1 MLVIAIRTLIIYLLI
16 VVAVRLMGKRQIGQL
31 RPTELVV
38 ALIISDI
45 AAVPM
50 QDNGIPLVYSILP
63 VLLLVAMEL
72 ILSAMM
78 MKFPT
83 MERLISGNPVVVIQN
98 GKLNTDAMKKLRL
111 TVDDL
116 LEAMRM
122 QDCFEIQDVECAI
135 AETNGHVSL
144 FLRPEARTVTLKDL
158 HLSSADTGMP
168 ILVVSDGAFSPF
180 GLSAAGE
187 NEQTIKNL
195 LLSQKVPLQSV
206 FLMTITPKGV
216 FFILSRDGKTVQ
228 GVKKP

>member
-16 VVAVRLMGKRQIGQL
+16 VLAVRLMGKRQIGQL

-50 QDNGIPLVYSILP
+50 QDNGIPLVYGIFP
-63 VLLLVAMEL
+63 IFLLVALEL
-72 ILSAMM
+72 ILSALML
-78 MKFPT
+78 KFPF
-83 MERLISGNPVVVIQN
+83 MERLVSGNPVVIIQN
-98 GKLNTDAMKKLRL
+98 GKLNKDALKKLRL

-122 QDCFEIQDVECAI
+122 QDCFQIQDVECAV
-135 AETNGHVSL
+135 AETNGHISL
-144 FLRPEARTVTLKDL
+144 FLRPEARTVTCKDL
-158 HLSSADTGMP
+158 NLSSADTGMP
-168 ILVVSDGAFSPF
+168 VLVVSDGEFSPF

-187 NEQTIKNL
+187 NEQSIKNL
-195 LLSQKVPLQSV
+195 LLSQKISLQSV
-206 FLMTITPKGV
+206 FLMTMTPKGM
-216 FFILSRDGKTVQ
+216 FFILSRDGKTLQ